1 MAAET
6 TAAERVG
13 EVAAPSGADLETARR
28 GRRVPA
34 VDELEPPQR
43 QLRRFV
49 AGVLIAAV
57 AVVLSVLG
65 FNIVVDPFGIFGTG
79 LFPTAIESDRSA
91 KISLLEKLPYNPDI
105 LIMGSSRSRPARPKE
120 LERLTGRTGFNS
132 GVTSGGAVDWWVFAH
147 LWLKRFPQG
156 PHHVLLFVSDGVGTN
171 VVNPQLAADSR
182 ATPYLPKG
190 LDTGEWSILHK
201 LEAYMSVD
209 TARDSYRVVRACM
222 RPEGC
227 HTGFF
232 HADGS
237 LRLGLLRAA
246 GVRTKRMYT
255 KLQAEL
261 ARIRRDGISHRLP
274 TEHEQLTFE
283 RLLGYLNGH
292 GITPVIVTNPL
303 QPRLLAALNR
313 RGNPRYRWS
322 VDYLDA
328 LHAKYRFDFIDLTS
342 IKTFGGSPSDFSDP
356 THVDTENMDL
366 MLRYIVAHDDGIL

>member
-49 AGVLIAAV
+49 AGVLIAAA

-65 FNIVVDPFGIFGTG
+65 LNIVVDPFGTFGTG

-91 KISLLEKLPYNPDI
+91 KISLLEQLPYNPDI
-105 LIMGSSRSRPARPKE
+105 LIMGSSRSRPARPKF
-120 LERLTGRTGFNS
+120 LEKLTGRTGFNS

-147 LWLKRFPQG
+147 LWLRRFPKG

-182 ATPYLPKG
+182 AAPYLPKG

-232 HADGS
+232 HEDGS

-283 RLLGYLNGH
+283 HLLGYLNGH
-292 GITPVIVTNPL
+292 GITPVVVTNPL

-356 THVDTENMDL
+356 THVDTENMDR